1 MPRPRPLENRLG
13 QVEGHR
19 SAAADKQSAAAA
31 RERRLLRAKA
41 ALGEIV
47 RAALAQAGVDAAGAT
62 RLALADDAAA
72 TLAAIPDTARLLHA
86 DADDAA
92 VPANP
97 NDRAR
102 ADDFA
107 PKIIAMTRRFA
118 DGMPLDFANASFAE
132 LLAWSL
138 AQKTGE
144 SPSVP
149 PDPTGAAAGERVGET

>member
-1 MPRPRPLENRLG
+1 MPRSLEDRLD
-13 QVEGHR
+13 QVEERR
-19 SAAADKQSAAAA
+19 SAAAIEQRAAEV
-31 RERRLLRAKA
+31 RQRRLLHAKA
-41 ALGEIV
+41 ALGAIIRE
-47 RAALAQAGVDAAGAT
+47 ALTRAGVDAAAAT

-72 TLAAIPDTARLLHA
+72 ALAAIPDTQQLRDA
-86 DADDAA
+86 DADNAA
-92 VPANP
+92 GPANP

-118 DGMPLDFANASFAE
+118 DGARLDFGGASFAE

-138 AQKTGE
+138 AQTAGE

-149 PDPTGAAAGERVGET
+149 PERTGAAAGERVGDA

>member
-1 MPRPRPLENRLG
+1 MPRPRPLENRLDR
-13 QVEGHR
+13 VEGRR
-19 SAAADKQSAAAA
+19 SAAADEQSAAAA
-31 RERRLLRAKA
+31 RQRRLLRAEA
-41 ALGEIV
+41 ALGEII
-47 RAALAQAGVDAAGAT
+47 RAALTRAGVDAADAA

-72 TLAAIPDTARLLHA
+72 TLAAIPDTQQLRHA

-118 DGMPLDFANASFAE
+118 GGMPLDFANASFAE